1 MKSDL
6 SSSFKSPHFKKL
18 LTQYEEMIR
27 QHTSIYFE
35 GNELTLLAEYYA
47 SRKMVS
53 QSKEVLQYA
62 LSIHPDNLDIQLYL
76 CHTLLAEGKL
86 AEAEKIL
93 NSLSDQEDSEV
104 NLLRATIYLEK
115 NELEKAEEIFMATS
129 IQPENSEDIFIF
141 LDIADIYMDFN
152 MGEQAYTWLKK
163 AYKKEQNNMNVWESL
178 FDFHYT
184 FGNINR
190 AILYC
195 NKLLDE
201 NSYEIDYW
209 LNLTRC
215 YIKQLKFQEA
225 LEAVDFA
232 LAIDENHLTALELKG
247 LCYIQL
253 GEMEKGCKCF
263 SAIENSSPNRDQ
275 IYQVISECY
284 FSVQNY
290 EKSIEYLTK
299 CLNIKSLSNFEYAS
313 TLQKRALAY
322 LFLNE
327 LDLCKKDIDLGI
339 SYDEQYDYLYLALGE
354 YYILQGEEKKAQ
366 REMSYAEALASD
378 KKEIKIEIA
387 NIYYRNEKFDEAL
400 TYYIRLEKEYPN
412 FMPAYQYIMACC
424 YYRKNDEQNT
434 IKYLVKALHSSD
446 CQNYTE
452 LIKSIIEKEGALP
465 QLVDKLQQMIKDGLI
480 DPHDFSDEESVS

>member
-6 SSSFKSPHFKKL
+6 SSSFKSPYFKKL
-18 LTQYEEMIR
+18 LTRYEEMIR
-27 QHTSIYFE
+27 QHTPIYFE

-104 NLLRATIYLEK
+104 YLLRATIYLEAK
-115 NELEKAEEIFMATS
+115 ELEKAEELFVATS
-129 IQPENSEDIFIF
+129 KLPENNEDVFIF

-152 MGEQAYTWLKK
+152 MGEQAYKWLKK
-163 AYKKEQNNMNVWESL
+163 AYKKEQNNINVWESL

-184 FGNINR
+184 FGNINK
-190 AILYC
+190 AIFYC

-201 NSYEIDYW
+201 NPYEIDYW

-215 YIKQLKFQEA
+215 YIKQLNFQEA

-263 SAIENSSPNRDQ
+263 SAIENNSPNRDQ

-284 FSVQNY
+284 FSTQNY

-299 CLNIKSLSNFEYAS
+299 CLNIKSLSDFEYAS
-313 TLQKRALAY
+313 ILQKRGLAY
-322 LFLNE
+322 LLLNE

-339 SYDEQYDYLYLALGE
+339 SYDEQYEYLYLTLGE
-354 YYILQGEEKKAQ
+354 YYIQLGEQEKAQ

-378 KKEIKIEIA
+378 KKEIMIEIA
-387 NIYYRNEKFDEAL
+387 NVYYRNEKFDEAL
-400 TYYIRLEKEYPN
+400 AYYTLLEKEYPN

-424 YYRKNDEQNT
+424 YYRKNDKQNT
-434 IKYLVKALHSSD
+434 IKYLAKALSSSN
-446 CQNYTE
+446 CQNHTE
-452 LIKSIIEKEGALP
+452 LIQTMIEKEGVSS
-465 QLVDKLQQMIKDGLI
+465 QLLDKIQQMLKEGLI
-480 DPHDFSDEESVS
+480 DPHDL